1 MTGAGLSVGSIP
13 AVNDQARRDRPPGRA
28 PLRVL
33 LVEDSS
39 KLQERL
45 RETLSGLPGVELAG
59 TVDTETDAVE
69 AIRGERCDA
78 VILDL
83 HLRRGTGFGVLREL
97 ARRADRAPTV
107 VVFTNYDLPEYRRMA
122 QSFGVRHFLDKAR
135 DYEHLPV
142 VLEQLR
148 DGLS

>member
-1 MTGAGLSVGSIP
+1 MLP
-13 AVNDQARRDRPPGRA
+13 AVSEDFRRDPPRRPT
-28 PLRVL
+28 LRVL

-45 RETLSGLPGVELAG
+45 RETLDGLPGVELAG
-59 TVDTETDAVE
+59 TVDCETDAVE
-69 AIRGERCDA
+69 AIRTKRCDA

-97 ARRADRAPTV
+97 ARHAGRAPVV

-122 QSFGVRHFLDKAR
+122 QSMGVRHFLDKAR
-135 DYEHLPV
+135 EYESLPV
-142 VLEQLR
+142 VLEKLR
-148 DGLS
+148 DDLA

>member
-1 MTGAGLSVGSIP
+1 MIP
-13 AVNDQARRDRPPGRA
+13 AVIDEVRRDLPRRA

-45 RETLSGLPGVELAG
+45 RETLDGLPGVELAG
-59 TVDTETDAVE
+59 TVDTETAAVE
-69 AIRGERCDA
+69 AIRHERCDA

-97 ARRADRAPTV
+97 ARHASGAPAV

-122 QSFGVRHFLDKAR
+122 LSLGVRHFLDKAR
-135 DYEHLPV
+135 EYERLPG
-142 VLEQLR
+142 VLEELR
-148 DGLS
+148 DDRA

>member
-1 MTGAGLSVGSIP
+1 MIP
-13 AVNDQARRDRPPGRA
+13 AVIDETRRDLPRRA

-45 RETLSGLPGVELAG
+45 RETLDGLPGVELAG

-69 AIRGERCDA
+69 AIRRERCDA

-83 HLRRGTGFGVLREL
+83 HLRRGTGFGVLREV
-97 ARRADRAPTV
+97 ARHASGAPAV

-122 QSFGVRHFLDKAR
+122 LSLGVRHCLDKAR
-135 DYEHLPV
+135 QYERLPG
-142 VLEQLR
+142 VLEDLR
-148 DGLS
+148 ADRA

>member
-1 MTGAGLSVGSIP
+1 L
-13 AVNDQARRDRPPGRA
+13 RRA

-45 RETLSGLPGVELAG
+45 REALDALPGVQLAG
-59 TVDTETDAVE
+59 TVDSETDAVE
-69 AIRGERCDA
+69 AIRRDCCDA

-97 ARRADRAPTV
+97 ARHANRAPAV
-107 VVFTNYDLPEYRRMA
+107 VVFTNYDLPEYRRLA
-122 QSFGVRHFLDKAR
+122 QSFGVRHFLDKALE
-135 DYEHLPV
+135 YERLPV
-142 VLEQLR
+142 IIEELR
-148 DGLS
+148 DDRA

>member
-1 MTGAGLSVGSIP
+1 MIP
-13 AVNDQARRDRPPGRA
+13 AVIDEVRRDLPRRA

-45 RETLSGLPGVELAG
+45 RETLDGLPGVELAG
-59 TVDTETDAVE
+59 TVDTETAAVE
-69 AIRGERCDA
+69 AIRHERCDA

-97 ARRADRAPTV
+97 ARHASGAPVV

-122 QSFGVRHFLDKAR
+122 LWRAGRHFLDKAR
-135 DYEHLPV
+135 EYERLPG
-142 VLEQLR
+142 VLEELR
-148 DGLS
+148 DDRA